1 MTGNQKSS
9 LMSLCPLGCNA
20 SKRFCTNWGSHLAL
34 CTLCSLSFEHTPLH
48 SVVLQ
53 EILKIFFL
61 NKNQF
66 LPNLRALFSD
76 YSLLLIFSTRQI
88 DDIQP
93 LSFDTECNSRMYEMC
108 SGGANIGSGP
118 TNWAFWTRKTK
129 SVRKWK
135 KRDSKQVSSAW
146 PWDSKE
152 TF

>member
-66 LPNLRALFSD
+66 LPNLTCTLQWLFLVAD
-76 YSLLLIFSTRQI
+76 LLDQANWRHTATVLWHWMQLADVWNVFWWGKHWFWSHQLSVLNEKDQI
-88 DDIQP
+88 
-93 LSFDTECNSRMYEMC
+93 CKKM
-108 SGGANIGSGP
+108 
-118 TNWAFWTRKTK
+118 
-129 SVRKWK
+129 K

-146 PWDSKE
+146 PWDSKD